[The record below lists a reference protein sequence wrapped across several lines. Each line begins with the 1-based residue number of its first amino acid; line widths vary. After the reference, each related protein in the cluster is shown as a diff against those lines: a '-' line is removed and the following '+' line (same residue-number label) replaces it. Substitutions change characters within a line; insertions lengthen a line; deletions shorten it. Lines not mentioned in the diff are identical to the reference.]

1 MKKTKLRHLNIKTK
15 DSLKDVS
22 SLLENIKITKETI
35 EKNKINVDCILEEV
49 DEEFE
54 NVQDESSLGQNTI

>member
-15 DSLKDVS
+15 DSLKDVT
-22 SLLENIKITKETI
+22 SLLLNITKQTI